1 MKLHRPGLLALSF
14 LGIFGLGGC
23 DEHACGLVAYPN
35 GLLITFDDSFT
46 TGQTFDV
53 TISEVTTTPEIVPVM
68 NCTVTGGSPA
78 EIACA
83 SGLFHAEQFGGVV
96 IADDKPSRLD
106 IAVSSNGMKLAE
118 KQFDVV
124 FTTSEPNGPGC
135 GTATSPT
142 VTMSL
147 K

>member
-1 MKLHRPGLLALSF
+1 VIGSRNRLGLLALSL
-14 LGIFGLGGC
+14 LGTLGLGGC
-23 DEHACGLVAYPN
+23 DEHGCTLIGSLN

-46 TGQTFDV
+46 VGKTFDV
-53 TISEVTTTPEIVPVM
+53 TISEVTQTPEIVPVM
-68 NCTVTGGSPA
+68 NCTLTPPD
-78 EIACA
+78 IACA

-124 FTTSEPNGPGC
+124 FTTKEPNGPGC
-135 GTATSPT
+135 GTATSAT